1 MKNVGL
7 LAAVGVVSVCTL
19 VVVVIVACIQHLATA
34 GTRDSYNLLSTNP
47 LRLLGNFAAFIFF
60 IGFSATIP
68 TITSNLSEP
77 ERCPVVVAVAAPF
90 YVNTSLT
97 QYCLVTEALY

>member
-1 MKNVGL
+1 MKKVGL

-60 IGFSATIP
+60 IGFSATTP
-68 TITSNLSEP
+68 TVTSNLSEP
-77 ERCPVVVAVAAPF
+77 ERYPVAVGVAARLC
-90 YVNTSLT
+90 VNALLA
-97 QYCLVTEALY
+97 QCCFVTEAPY